1 MYVRAQRTIDVLKVV
16 IDSHLIPIPQNIL
29 AYYEMY
35 FTTPELTYSNTTIKE
50 FLDLEYGQFL
60 SAINFLYPQAEFST
74 EHGVKG
80 EEYDNVIFVIS
91 KGWNQYQFETY
102 APMIKNG
109 YTSDKEAAYIR
120 NRNLFYVCCSRP
132 KKRLFFFVSVP
143 MNDTFRDFLSELVGD
158 SNILTYEEYISRDW
172 STDCF

>member
-1 MYVRAQRTIDVLKVV
+1 
-16 IDSHLIPIPQNIL
+16 
-29 AYYEMY
+29 MY
-35 FTTPELTYSNTTIKE
+35 FTTPDLCYCNTTIKE

-60 SAINFLYPQAEFST
+60 AAINFLYPEADFST

-102 APMIKNG
+102 APMIRGTIPKG
-109 YTSDKEAAYIR
+109 KESSFVR

-143 MNDTFRDFLSELVGD
+143 VDEVFRSFLKNLVGEE
-158 SNILTYEEYISRDW
+158 NILTYSQYIER
-172 STDCF
+172 FG